1 MAPKDTS
8 SPARAGK
15 SSRRASYSSVSATW
29 VKSLTNDKDS
39 SGKIIKNW
47 GVAARCCGGTCRHYG
62 ARLPA
67 GYQRQ
72 GALSETI
79 GRQTGRVGSLF
90 ASRGPSERR
99 WVLFTAIVFVVAL
112 VAIILGAAFF
122 TNAIEIMGGRL
133 GLRQGA
139 VGSLL
144 AAVGTALPESMI
156 AIVAILEPVL
166 TGKASE
172 EGALIGMG
180 AILGAPFMLA
190 TLAMFVVGVST
201 LFFRRRRDQGMR
213 LQVDAATVGRDVG
226 FFLVFFT
233 VAAGVG
239 LVELPLYMK
248 VALALVLAF
257 GYGLYVRRTLFSGE
271 HLEEVPKRLLFLPR
285 RQKPPLF
292 AVVFQTLASLGVF
305 VAGAHFFVDAVEH
318 AAAGLS
324 LPAGLIAL
332 ILAPLATEL
341 PEKFNSIFWLREGKD
356 NLALGNVTGAMM
368 FQSTVP
374 VAFGVLFT
382 PWNLAPLDLFAVVLA
397 LASGGLVY
405 LTLRRSGK
413 LRAGRLMLGG
423 LFYIAFVVG
432 AVVAIL

>member
-1 MAPKDTS
+1 L
-8 SPARAGK
+8 
-15 SSRRASYSSVSATW
+15 AT
-29 VKSLTNDKDS
+29 V
-39 SGKIIKNW
+39 I
-47 GVAARCCGGTCRHYG
+47 
-62 ARLPA
+62 
-67 GYQRQ
+67 
-72 GALSETI
+72 E
-79 GRQTGRVGSLF
+79 
-90 ASRGPSERR
+90 
-99 WVLFTAIVFVVAL
+99 FVVAL

-122 TNAIEIMGGRL
+122 TNAIEILGGRL
-133 GLRQGA
+133 GMRQGA

-166 TGKASE
+166 TGQASE
-172 EGALIGMG
+172 EGALIGIG

-190 TLAMFVVGVST
+190 TLAMFVVGVSA

-213 LQVDAATVGRDVG
+213 LRADAATVSRDVG
-226 FFLVFFT
+226 FFLVFFA

-239 LVELPLYMK
+239 LVELPLYLK
-248 VALALVLAF
+248 VAFALVLAF

-271 HLEEVPKRLLFLPR
+271 HLEEVPKRLLILPR
-285 RQKPPLF
+285 RKDPPHF
-292 AVVFQTLASLGVF
+292 AVAFQTLASLGVI

-318 AAAGLS
+318 AAAGLG

-341 PEKFNSIFWLREGKD
+341 PEKFNSIFWIREGKD
-356 NLALGNVTGAMM
+356 TLALGNITGAMM

-374 VAFGVLFT
+374 VAFGILFT
-382 PWNLAPLDLFAVVLA
+382 PWNLAPLDLFAGVLA

-405 LTLRRSGK
+405 LSLRLSGK

-423 LFYIAFVVG
+423 LFYLAFVVG
-432 AVVAIL
+432 AMITIL

>member
-1 MAPKDTS
+1 MAT
-8 SPARAGK
+8 
-15 SSRRASYSSVSATW
+15 V
-29 VKSLTNDKDS
+29 
-39 SGKIIKNW
+39 I
-47 GVAARCCGGTCRHYG
+47 
-62 ARLPA
+62 
-67 GYQRQ
+67 
-72 GALSETI
+72 E
-79 GRQTGRVGSLF
+79 
-90 ASRGPSERR
+90 
-99 WVLFTAIVFVVAL
+99 FVVAL

-122 TNAIEIMGGRL
+122 TNAIEILGGRL
-133 GLRQGA
+133 GMRQGA

-166 TGKASE
+166 SGKASE
-172 EGALIGMG
+172 EGALIGIG

-190 TLAMFVVGVST
+190 TLAMFVVGVSA

-213 LQVDAATVGRDVG
+213 LHVDAATVGRDVG
-226 FFLVFFT
+226 FFLVFFA

-292 AVVFQTLASLGVF
+292 AVVFQTLASLGVI

-318 AAAGLS
+318 AATGLG

-341 PEKFNSIFWLREGKD
+341 PEKFNSIFWIREGKD
-356 NLALGNVTGAMM
+356 TLALGNITGAMI

-382 PWNLAPLDLFAVVLA
+382 QWNLSPLDLFAVVLA

-405 LTLRRSGK
+405 LTLRLSGK

-423 LFYIAFVVG
+423 LFYLAFVVG
-432 AVVAIL
+432 AVITIL

>member
-1 MAPKDTS
+1 MA
-8 SPARAGK
+8 RFL
-15 SSRRASYSSVSATW
+15 V
-29 VKSLTNDKDS
+29 
-39 SGKIIKNW
+39 
-47 GVAARCCGGTCRHYG
+47 
-62 ARLPA
+62 
-67 GYQRQ
+67 
-72 GALSETI
+72 
-79 GRQTGRVGSLF
+79 F
-90 ASRGPSERR
+90 RGPSERR
-99 WVLFTAIVFVVAL
+99 WALLTVIEFVVAL
-112 VAIILGAAFF
+112 IAILLGAAFF
-122 TNAIEIMGGRL
+122 TNAIEILGGRL

-156 AIVAILEPVL
+156 AVVAILEPVL

-172 EGALIGMG
+172 EGALIGIG

-190 TLAMFVVGVST
+190 TLAMFVVGVSA

-213 LQVDAATVGRDVG
+213 LRVDAAIIGRDVG

-233 VAAGVG
+233 VAAGAG
-239 LVELPLYMK
+239 LVELPFYIK
-248 VALALVLAF
+248 VVLALVLAF

-271 HLEEVPKRLLFLPR
+271 HLEEVPKRLLLLPR
-285 RQKPPLF
+285 RQEPPLF
-292 AVVFQTLASLGVF
+292 AVVFQTLASLGVII
-305 VAGAHFFVDAVEH
+305 AGAHFFVDAVEH
-318 AAAGLS
+318 AAAGLG

-332 ILAPLATEL
+332 VLAPLATEL
-341 PEKFNSIFWLREGKD
+341 PEKFNSIFWMRDGKD
-356 NLALGNVTGAMM
+356 TLALGNVTGAMI

-405 LTLRRSGK
+405 LTLRLSGK

-423 LFYIAFVVG
+423 LFYVAFVVG
-432 AVVAIL
+432 AVMAVL